1 MHLHLQEAY
10 DCHLPMHNPDG
21 STQPACSCQDC
32 RDSCP
37 VVNTSAPEPGAWLIL
52 GTVANPSLLYT
63 RIAAPRHRHACRIH
77 STPLHSST
85 LHCAL
90 RFDCR
95 TGRLRVHH
103 VLRVLAAR
111 LGADHVRA
119 HAPILAVRLARSME
133 PQCRRRR
140 RRRSFRRALP
150 APEAE
155 KLRVA
160 VAAANKPSDFSAPR
174 LLAFALRTHLLL
186 CRCARA
192 PHVRLHIHIHIHRM
206 RTLNSFSCS
215 FICII

>member
-1 MHLHLQEAY
+1 MHS
-10 DCHLPMHNPDG
+10 PDG

-37 VVNTSAPEPGAWLIL
+37 VVNTSAPEPGPWLIL

-63 RIAAPRHRHACRIH
+63 RIAAPRHACRIH
-77 STPLHSST
+77 SSPLQSSPVQST

-119 HAPILAVRLARSME
+119 HAPILALRLARSME
-133 PQCRRRR
+133 PLCRRRR
-140 RRRSFRRALP
+140 RRRAFRHALP

-160 VAAANKPSDFSAPR
+160 VAAAHKPSDFSAPR

-186 CRCARA
+186 SPLRRCARA
-192 PHVRLHIHIHIHRM
+192 SRSRSHSHSHSQDAH
-206 RTLNSFSCS
+206 TE
-215 FICII
+215 